1 MQKPLQ
7 PTSRYRHSLELG
19 LLTCN
24 PALPVVQAARF
35 APADAAR
42 AHALV
47 NALADIELTIVN
59 PGRIFHTTALGSNPY
74 GLEAYLA

>member
-1 MQKPLQ
+1 MSS
-7 PTSRYRHSLELG
+7 T
-19 LLTCN
+19 N
-24 PALPVVQAARF
+24 

-74 GLEAYLA
+74 GFKAYLA